1 MLLTPMVFPHLC
13 QVIHKTV
20 PKKKNLGKNVLKLDI
35 FASLLL
41 HHDSHKRPTAKVE
54 SVPLESSHSAQP
66 GPP

>member
-41 HHDSHKRPTAKVE
+41 HTLHQIDLGNIFNFYKGAN
-54 SVPLESSHSAQP
+54 L
-66 GPP
+66 

>member
-41 HHDSHKRPTAKVE
+41 HTLHQIDLSIEYNPAFE
-54 SVPLESSHSAQP
+54 
-66 GPP
+66 